1 MDGFKLGAP
10 FEIWG
15 QWWLPEQQEKRIAGK
30 LSSRLGHLEL
40 KLLGHFDSVDVNARS
55 LILPVIHGSADGR
68 AMTLWRAVQDTPSIG
83 YSIEQ
88 NFHKLRVIVG
98 GHFDSEADEKFSAVA
113 MSAPQIGP
121 LIGREPVEQKWQ
133 HDKRGIH
140 GMRCEVAE
148 DRTRTYG
155 PTSDGSTY
163 RFGSSIETRREP
175 FASYGYDTK
184 PSLYIEF
191 SETKSCADVIDRVER
206 TTDLL
211 MLLIGEDV
219 DPRTITLY
227 VPEEKQGFD
236 FLYEF
241 PPPEEQK
248 LIDAREVLA
257 PLPKL
262 GDSVVSILERWDVER
277 SRMVDTVNLLGDVLD
292 KNAPPSHMRMLL
304 LAQALEAFH
313 RNVVG
318 GEYLPPDDYEP
329 IRLALVNAIPQGMNR
344 DHRSAIESRLKYG
357 NELSLRT
364 RLKKLLE
371 GVSDDAL
378 NLLQI
383 NRKTFV
389 RDVVDA
395 RNDFTHWVHE
405 REKSRPNGAH
415 LANLLSALL
424 ALTQLIVLKHLGVDE
439 ELVVKRMQESPWRYM
454 RRYQPIGQHAN
465 TSDKKV

>member
-10 FEIWG
+10 FELWG
-15 QWWLPEQQEKRIAGK
+15 QWWLPEQQEKRIPGK

-40 KLLGHFDSVDVNARS
+40 NLLGHFDSIDVNVRS
-55 LILPVIHGSADGR
+55 LIVPVIHGSAGGR
-68 AMTLWRAVQDTPSIG
+68 PMTLWRAVQDTPSVG

-88 NFHKLRVIVG
+88 NFHKLRVVVG

-113 MSAPQIGP
+113 MSAPQLGP
-121 LIGREPVEQKWQ
+121 LMGREPVHQKWG
-133 HDKRGIH
+133 HDQRGIH
-140 GMRCEVAE
+140 GMRCEVVE
-148 DRTRTYG
+148 DRSRTFG
-155 PTSDGSTY
+155 PTADGSTY

-175 FASYGYDTK
+175 FTSYGFDTK

-191 SETKSCADVIDRVER
+191 SEPKSCAEVIGRVER
-206 TTDLL
+206 TIDLL
-211 MLLIGEDV
+211 MLLVGEDV
-219 DPRTITLY
+219 DPHTITLY
-227 VPEEKQGFD
+227 VPGENQGFD

-262 GDSVVSILERWDVER
+262 GDSFVSILERWDVER

-292 KNAPPSHMRMLL
+292 RNAPSTHMRMLL

-318 GEYLPPDDYEP
+318 GEYLPSEDFEP
-329 IRLALVNAIPQGMNR
+329 IRLAMVNAIPQGMNR

-364 RLKKLLE
+364 RIRKLLE

-378 NLLQI
+378 NILQI
-383 NRKTFV
+383 NRKVFV

-405 REKSRPNGAH
+405 REKSRPNGPH
-415 LANLLSALL
+415 LANLLSSLL
-424 ALTQLIVLKHLGVDE
+424 ALTQLIVLKHLGIDE
-439 ELVVKRMQESPWRYM
+439 DLVVRRMQESPWRYM
-454 RRYQPIGQHAN
+454 RRYQTIG
-465 TSDKKV
+465 